1 MGVWEKENDYHLEK
15 FNSIAKFSFRKRSV
29 LLCKTILIL
38 INASVIET
46 HVSNTFDRMMNK
58 LRGLIYIYIY
68 ICDIT
73 ACWILVFAASFNV
86 QVIRRFDTFSEHGD
100 ES

>member
-1 MGVWEKENDYHLEK
+1 MGVWEKENDCYLEK
-15 FNSIAKFSFRKRSV
+15 FNSIVKFPFRKRSV
-29 LLCKTILIL
+29 LLCKTIWIL

-46 HVSNTFDRMMNK
+46 HVSNTFNRMMNK

-68 ICDIT
+68 DIT

-86 QVIRRFDTFSEHGD
+86 QVIRRFDTFSEYGD